1 MNIITAHTVR
11 TQTRQRLLSR
21 MDHDDYRLY
30 RTAETEY
37 HRQLAMLRDAVMV
50 LCHLGGGTLVLIG
63 LFRGPTS
70 LAVAGIAL
78 VLAVLVVALVN
89 FKERNRIGSGA
100 QDNITATLTEILD
113 NEQAR
118 RS

>member
-1 MNIITAHTVR
+1 MNLITTRKVR
-11 TQTRQRLLSR
+11 TQTRQRLVGR

-37 HRQLAMLRDAVMV
+37 HRQLAVLRDAVMV
-50 LCHLGGGTLVLIG
+50 LCHLGGSTLVLIG

-78 VLAVLVVALVN
+78 VLAGLVLALVS
-89 FKERNRIGSGA
+89 FKERNRVGSGA
-100 QDNITATLTEILD
+100 QDNITATLTEMLD